1 MNLTPRIAEL
11 KRKHEALSEEVETAV
26 KMPGIDAL
34 QVAELK
40 KQKLALKEEIQR
52 LQTQ

>member
-11 KRKHEALSEEVETAV
+11 KRKHETLSEQVETAQ
-26 KMPGIDAL
+26 KMPGTDAL
-34 QVAELK
+34 HVAGLK
-40 KQKLALKEEIQR
+40 KQKLALKEEIKR